1 MSINLTAQQFDAFKE
16 KYANVIVNNMTLKEC
31 QELIFNQICNEFDD
45 MTFDDIIKET
55 VKEDKELIDSL
66 IKEVTSED
74 INMNVQ
80 IKYNNNWYV

>member
-1 MSINLTAQQFDAFKE
+1 MNLTEQQLASFKE
-16 KYANVIVNNMTLKEC
+16 KYANVIVNSMTLKEC
-31 QELIFNQICNEFDD
+31 QELIFNQICDDFDK

-55 VKEDKELIDSL
+55 VKDDRQLIDSL

-80 IKYNNNWYV
+80 L

>member
-1 MSINLTAQQFDAFKE
+1 MNLTEQQLVSFKE

-45 MTFDDIIKET
+45 MSFDEI
-55 VKEDKELIDSL
+55 VKESVSEDKQLINNL
-66 IKEVTSED
+66 VKEVTSED

-80 IKYNNNWYV
+80 L

>member
-1 MSINLTAQQFDAFKE
+1 MNLTAEQLASFKE
-16 KYANVIVNNMTLKEC
+16 KYANVIVNSMTLKEC
-31 QELIFNQICNEFDD
+31 QELIFNQICDDFDK

-55 VKEDKELIDSL
+55 VKDDRQLIDSL

-80 IKYNNNWYV
+80 L

>member
-1 MSINLTAQQFDAFKE
+1 MNLTEQQLVTFKE

-45 MTFDDIIKET
+45 MSFDEIVENT
-55 VKEDKELIDSL
+55 LKEDMQVVNQLV
-66 IKEVTSED
+66 KEVTSED

-80 IKYNNNWYV
+80 L